1 MNNFFLLNEAIDL
14 DDYDTFIEGMSE
26 LVAIDKEQVDV
37 FLKHESLWNI
47 PIINQLYANFGGFAE
62 QAIYKYIEQL
72 QPTTTYISNEKVF
85 DELFPNLDNAFLG
98 INFSSI
104 NISKERQII
113 DEAKYKEFCK
123 AVLWQVT
130 YRNLWSKRE
139 KLFPNLILC
148 GEVREQIEMIGN
160 SGHFNQIIERL
171 KELNSAIANWTQGSF
186 NYNHINQ
193 TTSLRIS
200 PESDQTMRKFG
211 SERVFSLPNGGTETF
226 ELHIKTGDLRFHFLP
241 DNVNRKVFIGYIGSH
256 LNTISN

>member
-14 DDYDTFIEGMSE
+14 TNYDAFIEGMSE
-26 LVAIDKEQVDV
+26 LVAINKEQEDA

-72 QPTTTYISNEKVF
+72 QPTTTYISNEEVF
-85 DELFPNLDNAFLG
+85 EELFPNLNNAFLG

-104 NISKERQII
+104 NISEERQII

-139 KLFPNLILC
+139 KLFPNLVLC

-160 SGHFNQIIERL
+160 SGHFNQIIDRL
-171 KELNSAIANWTQGSF
+171 KELNLAVGNWSQGSF

-211 SERVFSLPNGGTETF
+211 SERVFSLPNGGTATF

-241 DNVNRKVFIGYIGSH
+241 DNVNRKVIIGYIGSH
-256 LNTISN
+256 LSTISN